1 MIPCSQKDSV
11 FETCHFSPNRSKVQ
25 HNPNKNTRNFF
36 DVEII
41 KVILKCHGNANDL
54 EYIKQFSKRTVVEIT
69 LPNFKTL
76 L

>member
-11 FETCHFSPNRSKVQ
+11 LETCHFSSNRSKVQ
-25 HNPNKNTRNFF
+25 HNPNKNSRNFF

-41 KVILKCHGNANDL
+41 KVIFKCHGNANDL
-54 EYIKQFSKRTVVEIT
+54 EYIKQFPKRTVVEIIP
-69 LPNFKTL
+69 PNFKTL